1 MRANNQDWWSS
12 WILWLC
18 VAVVM
23 ILPPQAMNS
32 QIENSTQELRQA
44 TVAVLSSE
52 EEREL
57 FPWLPRWRWK
67 KLALARYRRWQ
78 ASYRKMKR
86 RLWLARQ
93 IAGLARMGGVSMAVV
108 VDLLTRA
115 QWRRQLGAIVILY
128 PLLKELGVEEIINKH
143 LPSGHQVKHGPV
155 AMVLIL
161 SRLVGPRPLYKIS
174 DWVAQTVLAEEMGVA
189 ATKFN
194 DDRLGRTLD
203 ALAPKVQEIWVEII
217 TVAIERYQIDVSVI
231 FYDLTAFILHGAYKK
246 SELVSYGFAHNT
258 PSNKQK
264 VKEAL
269 AALSDGNIPY
279 AYQIWRGNTADKA
292 TVQENMTRLLALL
305 EKQGYSPQDL
315 LVVGDRAIPSATL
328 RTGLDDKIALLYEQ
342 KKLRYLAGLSAQKT
356 VHKKLLYGLKEGEF
370 TPYSI
375 KTQGDHKKYWLKE
388 VTVPFA
394 HEGKSV
400 THRGVAVISGPMRD
414 QLRQNRQK
422 QFDDLEQAF
431 HAIQAKADAG
441 KKRYKS
447 TKEVTARAVTQCRNA
462 KVGKFVTPQ
471 ATEIDGKIKLT
482 WHIDQLNLVEAQQ
495 RDGRYLIVTNDKKLT
510 IKQMFD
516 TYRAKDGVE
525 KDNRISKSDLCV
537 SPIRLHKDERIQAY
551 LFINMVALL
560 AYTILERQVKQA
572 GLMIT
577 TRRIIE
583 QLDELAVIETHCW
596 DGSYLIRMTPLTP
609 EQADLLQI
617 LIQAVGQIHLR
628 PQQVIPAETP
638 IQIEISPPLL
648 LAECG

>member
-1 MRANNQDWWSS
+1 M
-12 WILWLC
+12 LWLF
-18 VAVVM
+18 VASVM
-23 ILPPQAMNS
+23 WITPPQPMNS
-32 QIENSTQELRQA
+32 QIENGLLHLGQA
-44 TVAVLSSE
+44 TGAVLASE
-52 EEREL
+52 EQRKL

-78 ASYRKMKR
+78 ATYRKMRR

-93 IAGLARMGGVSMAVV
+93 IGGLAQTGSISMAWL
-108 VDLLTRA
+108 VDFLTQA
-115 QWRRQLGAIVILY
+115 QGRRQLGALVVLY
-128 PLLKELGVEEIINKH
+128 PLLKDLRVEEIINKR
-143 LPSGHQVKHGPV
+143 LPGRHQVKHGQV

-161 SRLVGPRPLYKIS
+161 SRLVAPRALYKIS
-174 DWVAQTVLAEEMGVA
+174 NWVTCTVLEKEMGVA

-203 ALAPKVQEIWVEII
+203 ALAPYVQEIWEEIV
-217 TVAIERYQIDVSVI
+217 TLALERYQIELSVI
-231 FYDLTAFILHGAYKK
+231 FYDLTAFILHGDYKK

-269 AALSDGNIPY
+269 AAAADGNIPY
-279 AYQIWRGNTADKA
+279 AYRIWSGNTADKA
-292 TVQENMTRLLALL
+292 TVQENMARLLALL
-305 EKQGYSPQDL
+305 KKQGYSPQDT
-315 LVVGDRAIPSATL
+315 LVVGDRAM
-328 RTGLDDKIALLYEQ
+328 LDDKIALLYAQ

-356 VHKKLLYGLKEGEF
+356 VHKKLLYGLKDSEF
-370 TPYSI
+370 VPYTL
-375 KTQGDHKKYWLKE
+375 KTRRGDKQYWLKA
-388 VTVPFA
+388 VSVPFS
-394 HEGKSV
+394 HEEQSV

-414 QLRQNRQK
+414 QLRQSRQK

-431 HAIQAKADAG
+431 RHIQAKADAG
-441 KKRYKS
+441 QKRYRSVKD
-447 TKEVTARAVTQCRNA
+447 VTARAATQCRNS

-471 ATEIDGKIKLT
+471 ATQLDGKIKLT
-482 WHIDQLNLVEAQQ
+482 WGVDALKRVEAEQ

-537 SPIRLHKDERIQAY
+537 SPIRLHKDDRIEAY

-560 AYTILERQVKQA
+560 AYTILERQVKQT

-583 QLDELAVIETHCW
+583 QLDQLSVIETHCW
-596 DGSYLIRMTPLTP
+596 DGSSLIRMTPVTQ
-609 EQADLLQI
+609 EQADLLRI
-617 LIQAVGQIHLR
+617 LTHIVGQLHLR
-628 PQQVIPAETP
+628 PQQIIPAQIP
-638 IQIEISPPLL
+638 IQLETINPLL
-648 LAECG
+648 LLREESG

>member
-12 WILWLC
+12 WMLWLF
-18 VAVVM
+18 VAAVM
-23 ILPPQAMNS
+23 ILPPQPMTS
-32 QIENSTQELRQA
+32 QIENGILPLGQA
-44 TVAVLSSE
+44 TVAVLATE
-52 EEREL
+52 EQRDL

-67 KLALARYRRWQ
+67 KLTLARYRRWQ
-78 ASYRKMKR
+78 ATYRKMRR
-86 RLWLARQ
+86 RLWLVRQ
-93 IAGLARMGGVSMAVV
+93 IAGLAQTGSLSMASL
-108 VDLLTRA
+108 VDFLTKA
-115 QWRRQLGAIVILY
+115 QWRRQLGAIVVLY
-128 PLLKELGVEEIINKH
+128 PLLKDLRVEEIINKH
-143 LPSGHQVKHGPV
+143 LPSRHQVKHGTV

-161 SRLVGPRPLYKIS
+161 SRLVAPRALYKIS
-174 DWVAQTVLAEEMGVA
+174 DWVTRTVLEKEMGIA

-203 ALAPKVQEIWVEII
+203 AIAPYVQEIWEEIV
-217 TVAIERYQIDVSVI
+217 TVAIERYQIELSVI
-231 FYDLTAFILHGAYKK
+231 FYDLTAFILHGDYKK

-269 AALSDGNIPY
+269 AAAADGNIPY
-279 AYQIWRGNTADKA
+279 AYRIWRGNTADKA
-292 TVQENMTRLLALL
+292 TVQENMERLLALL
-305 EKQGYSPQDL
+305 KKQGYSPQDM
-315 LVVGDRAIPSATL
+315 LVVGDRAM
-328 RTGLDDKIALLYEQ
+328 LDDKIALLYTQ

-356 VHKKLLYGLKEGEF
+356 VHKKLLYGLKDSEF
-370 TPYSI
+370 IPYTL
-375 KTQGDHKKYWLKE
+375 KTRRGDKRYWLKA
-388 VTVPFA
+388 VSVPFS
-394 HEGKSV
+394 HEEQSV

-431 HAIQAKADAG
+431 RNIQAKADAG
-441 KKRYKS
+441 QKRYRSAKD
-447 TKEVTARAVTQCRNA
+447 VTARAATQCRNS

-471 ATEIDGKIKLT
+471 ATQIDGKIRLT
-482 WHIDQLNLVEAQQ
+482 WGVDALKRVEAEQ

-537 SPIRLHKDERIQAY
+537 SPIRLHKDDRIEAY

-560 AYTILERQVKQA
+560 AYTILERQVKQS

-583 QLDELAVIETHCW
+583 QLDELSVIETHCW
-596 DGSYLIRMTPLTP
+596 DGSYLIRMTPVTQ
-609 EQADLLQI
+609 EQADLLRILTQI
-617 LIQAVGQIHLR
+617 VGQMHIH
-628 PQQVIPAETP
+628 PQQIIPAEIP
-638 IQIEISPPLL
+638 LQIETINTLL
-648 LAECG
+648 LLREESV

>member
-12 WILWLC
+12 WMLWLF
-18 VAVVM
+18 VAAVM
-23 ILPPQAMNS
+23 ILPPQPMTS
-32 QIENSTQELRQA
+32 QIENGILPLGQA
-44 TVAVLSSE
+44 TVAVLATE
-52 EEREL
+52 EQRDL

-67 KLALARYRRWQ
+67 KLTLARYRRWQ
-78 ASYRKMKR
+78 ATYRKMRR
-86 RLWLARQ
+86 RLWLVRQ
-93 IAGLARMGGVSMAVV
+93 IAGLAQTGSLSMASL
-108 VDLLTRA
+108 VDFLTKA
-115 QWRRQLGAIVILY
+115 QWRRQLGAIVVLY
-128 PLLKELGVEEIINKH
+128 PLLKDLRVEEIINKH
-143 LPSGHQVKHGPV
+143 LPSRHQVKHGPV

-161 SRLVGPRPLYKIS
+161 SRLVAPRAMYKIS
-174 DWVAQTVLAEEMGVA
+174 DWVTRTVLEKEMGVA

-203 ALAPKVQEIWVEII
+203 AIAPYVQEIWVEII
-217 TVAIERYQIDVSVI
+217 TVALERYQIELSVI
-231 FYDLTAFILHGAYKK
+231 FYDLTAFILHGDYKK

-269 AALSDGNIPY
+269 AAAADGNIPY
-279 AYQIWRGNTADKA
+279 AYRIWRGNTADKA
-292 TVQENMTRLLALL
+292 TVQENMERLLALL
-305 EKQGYSPQDL
+305 KKQGYSPQDM
-315 LVVGDRAIPSATL
+315 LVVGDRAM
-328 RTGLDDKIALLYEQ
+328 LDDKIALLYTQ

-356 VHKKLLYGLKEGEF
+356 VHKKLLYGLKDSEF
-370 TPYSI
+370 IPYTL
-375 KTQGDHKKYWLKE
+375 KTRRGDKQYWLKA
-388 VTVPFA
+388 VSVPFS
-394 HEGKSV
+394 HEEQSV

-431 HAIQAKADAG
+431 RNIQAKADAG
-441 KKRYKS
+441 QKRYRSAKD
-447 TKEVTARAVTQCRNA
+447 VTARAATQCRNS

-471 ATEIDGKIKLT
+471 ATQIDGKIKVT
-482 WHIDQLNLVEAQQ
+482 WWVDALKRVEAEQ

-537 SPIRLHKDERIQAY
+537 SPIRLHKDDRIEAY

-560 AYTILERQVKQA
+560 AYTILERQVKQS

-583 QLDELAVIETHCW
+583 QLDQLSVIETHCW
-596 DGSYLIRMTPLTP
+596 DGSYLIRMTPVTQ
-609 EQADLLQI
+609 EQADLLRILTQI
-617 LIQAVGQIHLR
+617 VGQMHIH
-628 PQQVIPAETP
+628 PQQIIPAEIP
-638 IQIEISPPLL
+638 LQIETINTLL
-648 LAECG
+648 LLREESV

>member
-1 MRANNQDWWSS
+1 
-12 WILWLC
+12 
-18 VAVVM
+18 
-23 ILPPQAMNS
+23 MNS
-32 QIENSTQELRQA
+32 QIENSTLHLGQA
-44 TVAVLSSE
+44 TVAVLAYE
-52 EEREL
+52 EDRDL

-67 KLALARYRRWQ
+67 KHALARYRRWQ
-78 ASYRKMKR
+78 ATYRKMRR

-93 IAGLARMGGVSMAVV
+93 IAGLAQIGSVSMASL
-108 VDLLTRA
+108 VDFLTRA
-115 QWRRQLGAIVILY
+115 QWRRQLGAIVVLY
-128 PLLKELGVEEIINKH
+128 PLLKELRVEEIINNH

-161 SRLVGPRPLYKIS
+161 SRLVAPRPLYKIRA
-174 DWVAQTVLAEEMGVA
+174 WLPHTVLETELGVA
-189 ATKFN
+189 AKFN

-203 ALAPKVQEIWVEII
+203 AIAPHVQQIWVEII
-217 TVAIERYQIDVSVI
+217 TVALERYQIDVSII
-231 FYDLTAFILHGAYKK
+231 FYDLTAFILHGDYKK

-269 AALSDGNIPY
+269 AAIADGNIPY
-279 AYQIWRGNTADKA
+279 AYRIWRGNTADKA
-292 TVQENMTRLLALL
+292 TVQDNMERLLALL
-305 EKQGYSPQDL
+305 KKQGYSPQDL
-315 LVVGDRAIPSATL
+315 LVVGDRAM
-328 RTGLDDKIALLYEQ
+328 LDDKIALLYTK

-356 VHKKLLYGLKEGEF
+356 VHKKLLYGLKENEF
-370 TPYSI
+370 APYII
-375 KTQGDHKKYWLKE
+375 KTRHGNKEYWLKE
-388 VTVPFA
+388 VSVTFA

-414 QLRQNRQK
+414 QLRQSRQK

-431 HAIQAKADAG
+431 RDIQAKADARQ
-441 KKRYKS
+441 KRYKS
-447 TKEVTARAVTQCRNA
+447 AKEVTARAATQCRNS

-471 ATEIDGKIKLT
+471 ATQIDGKIKLT
-482 WHIDQLNLVEAQQ
+482 WHIDALKLVEAQQ

-537 SPIRLHKDERIQAY
+537 SPIRLHKDERIEAY

-583 QLDELAVIETHCW
+583 QLDQLSVIETHCW
-596 DGSYLIRMTPLTP
+596 DGSYLIRMTPVTQ
-609 EQADLLQI
+609 EQADLLRILTQI
-617 LIQAVGQIHLR
+617 VGQIHLR

-638 IQIEISPPLL
+638 IQIETIPPLL
-648 LAECG
+648 LREECV